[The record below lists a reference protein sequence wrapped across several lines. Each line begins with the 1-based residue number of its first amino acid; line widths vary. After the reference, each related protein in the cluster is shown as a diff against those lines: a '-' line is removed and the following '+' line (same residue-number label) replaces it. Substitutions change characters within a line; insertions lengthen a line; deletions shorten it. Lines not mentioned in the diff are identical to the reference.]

1 MSKSDK
7 IIHNASIEDLMDI
20 LDEKDPWY
28 EEVWHWIKYRPIG
41 FYRDVKFEVKNWLQ
55 RAFWGYTTYD
65 CWNYYGNTSA
75 RAVKCL
81 TWLRDKG
88 HGAKA
93 LWAAIQSMD
102 GDRTDW
108 IKVLDSAIFFHTVCA
123 GLERPKDKQF
133 ESSYKT
139 RKGVHTYTV
148 THYDLMNLTPDEL
161 EKYKVGKW
169 EYLQNYEKMW
179 D

>member
-1 MSKSDK
+1 MTKDRDK
-7 IIHNASIEDLMDI
+7 TYDLDDLIEDL
-20 LDEKDPWY
+20 EKKDPWY
-28 EEVWHWIKYRPIG
+28 EEVWHWVKYRPIG

-55 RAFWGYTTYD
+55 RALWGYSTYD

-88 HGAKA
+88 HGAKVA
-93 LWAAIQSMD
+93 GEWSAIQSMD
-102 GDRTDW
+102 GDRTEW
-108 IKVLDSAIFFHTVCA
+108 IEEINKMLFFHGVCA

-133 ESSYKT
+133 EASYKT
-139 RKGVHTYTV
+139 RKGIHTYTV
-148 THYDLMNLTPDEL
+148 THYDRYNLTPDE
-161 EKYKVGKW
+161 EEEYKIGKW
-169 EYLQNYEKMW
+169 AYLRSFERLW